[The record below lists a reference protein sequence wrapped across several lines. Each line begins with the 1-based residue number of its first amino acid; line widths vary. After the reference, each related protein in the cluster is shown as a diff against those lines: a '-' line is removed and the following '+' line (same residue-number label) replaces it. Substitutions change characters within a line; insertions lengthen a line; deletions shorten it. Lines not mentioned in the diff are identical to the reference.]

1 MFSAAVRARHVIGH
15 TKSRCC
21 VFFTPISLLTAAA
34 AQDIHAN
41 MFASSVARGI
51 HAVART
57 ATRTA
62 LPASRARVA
71 TVASVSR
78 RCMSTAPLTTLSEE
92 EEMMKEAGVCAMAYA
107 QDGVSS
113 AGDPGLVLHL
123 LTCGHCVPCNS
134 RSVCAGRDRAQGA
147 RDGRLDDDGLG
158 CYPGLV

>member
-1 MFSAAVRARHVIGH
+1 
-15 TKSRCC
+15 
-21 VFFTPISLLTAAA
+21 
-34 AQDIHAN
+34 

-92 EEMMKEAGVCAMAYA
+92 EEMMKEAGVCVQWPVLRMGCRPRAI
-107 QDGVSS
+107 QDWFYTCSRVGIACLATVARFAREEIAPKVREMDDSMTMDSDVIQGLFDQGVRRGVV
-113 AGDPGLVLHL
+113 AV
-123 LTCGHCVPCNS
+123 
-134 RSVCAGRDRAQGA
+134 VCIS
-147 RDGRLDDDGLG
+147 
-158 CYPGLV
+158 